1 MNAAEL
7 RSKSVAELKLELHA
21 KLREQ
26 FNYSMQ
32 RGIGQLSRPDQM
44 SKVRKDIARIHTV
57 LNEKMK
63 AGEKS

>member
-21 KLREQ
+21 KLREK

>member
-1 MNAAEL
+1 MKAAEL

-21 KLREQ
+21 KLREK

-32 RGIGQLSRPDQM
+32 RGIGQLSRPDQITR
-44 SKVRKDIARIHTV
+44 VRKDIARINTI

-63 AGEKS
+63 AGEAS